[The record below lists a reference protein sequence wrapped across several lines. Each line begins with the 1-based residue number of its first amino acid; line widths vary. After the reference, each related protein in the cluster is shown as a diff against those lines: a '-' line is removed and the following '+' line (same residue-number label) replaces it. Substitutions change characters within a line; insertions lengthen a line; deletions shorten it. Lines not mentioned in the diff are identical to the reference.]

1 VLDGKPDCRNS
12 TLLDRFGFFLSS
24 AMLLKLEMG
33 KRMPLDNCAIFDPQ
47 MILVN
52 ERCVLS
58 DGKALVLAILD
69 QSIQGFTHQN

>member
-1 VLDGKPDCRNS
+1 
-12 TLLDRFGFFLSS
+12 
-24 AMLLKLEMG
+24 MLLKLEMG